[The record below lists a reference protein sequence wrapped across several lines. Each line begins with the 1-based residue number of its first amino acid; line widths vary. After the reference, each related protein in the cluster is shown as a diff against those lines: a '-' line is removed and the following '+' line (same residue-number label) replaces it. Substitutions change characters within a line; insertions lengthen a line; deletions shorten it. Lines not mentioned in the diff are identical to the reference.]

1 MTITLRSTALL
12 TDYVRTVDKIATLL
26 HQLKELEKHEEN
38 TRPDVISEIGDRR
51 EVAIRGQVRVLRLA
65 EKTSII
71 AAVDQSELVAEAKRV
86 GVKISTQPEEY
97 VHSSTLRAAVDAGKI
112 GGNFIERKV
121 TQIIEVI

>member
-12 TDYVRTVDKIATLL
+12 TDYVRTVDKIATLSR
-26 HQLKELEKHEEN
+26 QLKELEKHEAN
-38 TRPDVISEIGDRR
+38 TRPDVITEIGDRR

-65 EKTSII
+65 EKTSVS
-71 AAVDQSELVAEAKRV
+71 AAVDQDALVAEAKRV
-86 GVKISTQPEEY
+86 GVKVSTQPAEY

-112 GGNFIERKV
+112 GDEFIERKV